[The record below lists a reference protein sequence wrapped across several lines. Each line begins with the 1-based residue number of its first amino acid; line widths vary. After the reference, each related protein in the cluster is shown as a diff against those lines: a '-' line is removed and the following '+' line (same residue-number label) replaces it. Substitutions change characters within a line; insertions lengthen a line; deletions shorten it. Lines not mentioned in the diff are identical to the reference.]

1 MKKGGPDLELNN
13 FARIGKGVLTKA
25 IGLQKNYTEI
35 YEKTES
41 KLNENKSK
49 CLNCPIHSLKNQ
61 FQALDIDE
69 VYNQLHAQCKGCST
83 AVWEDSYQVSVKYI
97 NEKNRYGYQPT
108 LKSNAIKLFITYH
121 FLQPDTLG
129 FIKNVSLKDLSLLLG
144 CTVATIKANN
154 DILSSYG
161 YCYIC
166 DSGICN
172 NHVNILLPEYKNYHK
187 PAHEGGR
194 GYINMS
200 MDLLKSILT
209 IEELNTLRLNI
220 KGIIDVDNA
229 SICNVQEQ
237 ASNNVTTSYRK
248 LRGFL
253 PSYCKRN
260 VIRGALEKSDSIF
273 ELSFNDVSITF
284 KIKEQFSH
292 GTLLESLKEQSLH
305 DIDTFIKRFN
315 DVLDKAGS
323 DYFSGENPD
332 TDALLEMFQIDNS
345 FHSYPALTL
354 THTDMADLAAMC
366 VQYNCA
372 LVKQAISTIYNTYV
386 IQNQSIRNFGAL
398 VRYLIRSQHASLGI
412 AS

>member
-1 MKKGGPDLELNN
+1 MELNN

-35 YEKTES
+35 YEKAES

-49 CLNCPIHSLKNQ
+49 CLNCPIHNLKSQ
-61 FQALDIDE
+61 FQALGIDE
-69 VYNQLHAQCKGCST
+69 VYNQLHTQCKGCST

-154 DILSSYG
+154 DALSSYG

-166 DSGICN
+166 DSGIYN

-229 SICNVQEQ
+229 SIFNVQEQ

-273 ELSFNDVSITF
+273 DFSFNDVSITF
-284 KIKEQFSH
+284 KIKEKFSH
-292 GTLLESLKEQSLH
+292 KTLLESLREQSLH

-323 DYFSGENPD
+323 DYFSGENPE
-332 TDALLEMFQIDNS
+332 TDALLNMFQIDNS

-354 THTDMADLAAMC
+354 TNIDMDNLAAMC
-366 VQYNCA
+366 VQYNCT

-386 IQNQSIRNFGAL
+386 IRNQSVRNFGAL
-398 VRYLIRSQHASLGI
+398 VRSIIRSKHVSFEI